1 MSNIDNILRAAM
13 IAAAVVN
20 LISCVHYVIRLRKSD
35 ELTEAMKLWLTEDP
49 RYNYLVQVLEK
60 HPDGMAKQGE
70 VLEGYVR
77 WLKETK
83 PDLPLKMLNA
93 NAILNGMLNHMGQ
106 TEEDTPPD
114 ESGGHSAETR
124 LRARRGKPQS
134 TI

>member
-1 MSNIDNILRAAM
+1 MSDIDNILRALM

-20 LISCVHYVIRLRKSD
+20 LISCVHYVIRLRKPD
-35 ELTEAMKLWLTEDP
+35 ELAEAMALWLTEDP

-60 HPDGMAKQGE
+60 HPDGMATQGE

-114 ESGGHSAETR
+114 ES
-124 LRARRGKPQS
+124 
-134 TI
+134 

>member
-1 MSNIDNILRAAM
+1 MSDIDNILRALM

-20 LISCVHYVIRLRKSD
+20 LISCVHYAIRLSKPD
-35 ELTEAMKLWLTEDP
+35 ELTEAMDLWLTEDP

-60 HPDGMAKQGE
+60 HPDGITTQGE

-83 PDLPLKMLNA
+83 SDLPLKMLNA

-114 ESGGHSAETR
+114 ES
-124 LRARRGKPQS
+124 
-134 TI
+134 